1 MIDPVTLRDLWQT
14 HADRLVLIAR
24 STGEP
29 AEDAVQ
35 EAFLA
40 LATQGGLPDDPVA
53 WLVRV
58 ARNRL
63 LQWRR
68 GQLRREKRER
78 TAAGERWLQM
88 PDDGVDTPI
97 DAADAT
103 EALRR
108 LPDGEREIVVMHL
121 WGGLTFEAIG
131 EVIGRSRATAHRR
144 YISGLNRLQQVL
156 DPDIVDSQVVDSAIV
171 DSQIVDRESSPDP
184 RSATPS
190 ARGL

>member
-1 MIDPVTLRDLWQT
+1 MIDPVTLRDVWQT

-40 LATQGGLPDDPVA
+40 LATQDELPDEPVA

-68 GQLRREKRER
+68 GEQRRQQREQ
-78 TAAGERWLQM
+78 TAAGERWLQPPQDAVEM
-88 PDDGVDTPI
+88 RI
-97 DAADAT
+97 DAAEAT
-103 EALRR
+103 EAMRR
-108 LPDGEREIVVMHL
+108 LPDVEREIVVMHL
-121 WGGLTFEAIG
+121 WGELTFEVIA
-131 EVIGRSRATAHRR
+131 EVVGGSRATAHRR
-144 YISGLNRLQQVL
+144 YTSGLKRLQQIL
-156 DPDIVDSQVVDSAIV
+156 DPEILPPEIVEPEPSTE
-171 DSQIVDRESSPDP
+171 R